1 MATGWPAGGGTS
13 SRSGASGIA
22 GRQQRAQDKFKI
34 KATKNNAAT
43 ELLSLSELPVPIM
56 LGGKKPRIKRQV
68 LVLTSLAHLTPRPTW
83 PLKSPTT
90 TKALNRVRWPAR
102 VCFCT
107 GMIFITCRRGGWKGE
122 TCVGVRVGRKK
133 DVCPCGGG
141 GHPSTEQPALAAA
154 SSELP
159 PAQPALAVTS
169 LLRLFRQAGRRKTPS
184 AIHASPSPSQ
194 PRQLCCHLP
203 FAPSQSPSFSN
214 GGTHPQ
220 LLMPR
225 RNFPHPHL
233 APTSSLRADP
243 AHRQQHPPRP

>member
-1 MATGWPAGGGTS
+1 MGGLATGWPAGGGTS

-133 DVCPCGGG
+133 DVCPSGEVATRPQNSLRWRLPPPSCLRRSQPSQSHHFCGF
-141 GHPSTEQPALAAA
+141 SARLAAA
-154 SSELP
+154 RPPPPSTHLPVLRSRVSSAATCLSLP
-159 PAQPALAVTS
+159 L
-169 LLRLFRQAGRRKTPS
+169 
-184 AIHASPSPSQ
+184 SPLPSQ
-194 PRQLCCHLP
+194 MAVPTH
-203 FAPSQSPSFSN
+203 SFSCQ
-214 GGTHPQ
+214 GATS
-220 LLMPR
+220 
-225 RNFPHPHL
+225 
-233 APTSSLRADP
+233 PTP
-243 AHRQQHPPRP
+243 T